1 MRFRSLLMFA
11 CMIVVPMLAM
21 FSHKLPP
28 EVRDACSRI
37 VLNPAIELIESLARP
52 AEAEESDPDLA
63 FAAAP
68 AGPLLAGGTSST
80 PPQAAALREPSVPP
94 APFGQLPQPAAGRQP
109 LSPDQTPV
117 LRRQLAAA
125 GVQRLLIEPAGDGSR
140 SVRGSCRLAVD
151 TEGQLQRLFHAN
163 GTTEAETLQRLLE
176 QVGRWNRRLAAQ
188 PPYGGSQTFQR

>member
-28 EVRDACSRI
+28 QVRDACSRI
-37 VLNPAIELIESLARP
+37 VLQPAIQLIESLARS
-52 AEAEESDPDLA
+52 AEAEDSDPDLA
-63 FAAAP
+63 FAAPP
-68 AGPLLAGGTSST
+68 AGPLLAGGSSS
-80 PPQAAALREPSVPP
+80 PPLQAAALPEPSFPLSRP
-94 APFGQLPQPAAGRQP
+94 GQLPQPLAGP
-109 LSPDQTPV
+109 HHLSPDQTPT

-125 GVQRLLIEPAGDGSR
+125 GVQRLLIEPAGDGGR

-151 TEGQLQRLFHAN
+151 SAGQLQRLFHAS
-163 GTTEAETLQRLLE
+163 GTTEAETLQQLLE

-188 PPYGGSQTFQR
+188 PRNGGSQTFHR

>member
-52 AEAEESDPDLA
+52 AEAEESDPAVD
-63 FAAAP
+63 FASPP
-68 AGPLLAGGTSST
+68 AGPLLAGSTSFPASSVAPSQAT
-80 PPQAAALREPSVPP
+80 TDPPTNAAPP
-94 APFGQLPQPAAGRQP
+94 PEPAAGWPP
-109 LSPDQTPV
+109 LGPDQTAT

-125 GVQRLLIEPAGDGSR
+125 GVQRLVIEPGGEGSR

-151 TEGQLQRLFHAN
+151 AAGQLQRLFHAS
-163 GTTEAETLQRLLE
+163 GTTEAETLEQLLE
-176 QVGRWNRRLAAQ
+176 QVGRWNRRLTVRPAN
-188 PPYGGSQTFQR
+188 GGMQTLLR